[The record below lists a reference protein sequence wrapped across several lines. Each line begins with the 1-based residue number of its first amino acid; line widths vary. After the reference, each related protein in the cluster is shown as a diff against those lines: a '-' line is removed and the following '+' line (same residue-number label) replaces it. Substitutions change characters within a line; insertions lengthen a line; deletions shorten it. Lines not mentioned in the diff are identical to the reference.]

1 MAMLCCGVA
10 LLSWFVYEEVI
21 WQSYA
26 HTRWGRIDFQL
37 DALKSVVL
45 SVVAY
50 LIGAGY
56 FLKASRQV
64 GNKNRTRMRLLRFVL
79 TAVSAV
85 FAVAT
90 IVAITV
96 VAMELTA
103 EKLDTGLMGLLMGLL
118 AWGLITLIVAKAVRG
133 VGR

>member
-50 LIGAGY
+50 LICSGY
-56 FLKASRQV
+56 FLKLSRQV
-64 GNKNRTRMRLLRFVL
+64 GSKNRTRMRFLRFIL

-96 VAMELTA
+96 VALELIA
-103 EKLDTGLMGLLMGLL
+103 GKWDTGLIGLLMGLL
-118 AWGLITLIVAKAVRG
+118 AWGLITLIVAKAVRRAG
-133 VGR
+133 S

>member
-10 LLSWFVYEEVI
+10 LLIWFVYEEVI

-26 HTRWGRIDFQL
+26 HNRWGRIDFQL

-64 GNKNRTRMRLLRFVL
+64 GSKNRTRMRLLRFVL
-79 TAVSAV
+79 TAVSGV

-103 EKLDTGLMGLLMGLL
+103 GKWDTGLLGLLIGLL
-118 AWGLITLIVAKAVRG
+118 AWWFITLILAKAVRRS
-133 VGR
+133 GR